1 MNDFINKRKEQMKN
15 LYITAIENNNY
26 NKLVDLFSLGKIEIS
41 TEIIEIAVLSK
52 NLDIINLVI
61 NNSNQLTI
69 ENVYSL
75 CDLINE
81 NNFNFFVSKKWY
93 NTIINKLK
101 ETHSNTN
108 LQKLKELDPVLER
121 KLNLYN

>member
-93 NTIINKLK
+93 NTIIDKLK

>member
-15 LYITAIENNNY
+15 LYINAIENNNY

-41 TEIIEIAVLSK
+41 PEIIEIAVFSK
-52 NLDIINLVI
+52 NLDIINLVV

-75 CDLINE
+75 CNLINE

-101 ETHSNTN
+101 ETHNNTN

>member
-81 NNFNFFVSKKWY
+81 NNFNFFVSRKWY
-93 NTIINKLK
+93 NTIIDKLK

>member
-75 CDLINE
+75 CELINE

>member
-15 LYITAIENNNY
+15 LYINAIENNNY

-41 TEIIEIAVLSK
+41 PEIIEIAVFSK

-61 NNSNQLTI
+61 TNSNQLTI

-75 CDLINE
+75 CELINE

-101 ETHSNTN
+101 ETKSNTN

>member
-15 LYITAIENNNY
+15 LYINAIEENNY

-41 TEIIEIAVLSK
+41 NEIIELAIFSK

-61 NNSNQLTI
+61 SNSNSLTI
-69 ENVYSL
+69 KDTYSL

-93 NTIINKLK
+93 LVIINKLK
-101 ETHSNTN
+101 ETRSTIN
-108 LQKLKELDPVLER
+108 LQKLKELDPVLDR
-121 KLNLYN
+121 KLNMYN

>member
-15 LYITAIENNNY
+15 LYINAIEENNY

-41 TEIIEIAVLSK
+41 NEIIELAIFSK

-61 NNSNQLTI
+61 SNSNSLTI
-69 ENVYSL
+69 KDTYSL

-93 NTIINKLK
+93 LVIINKLK
-101 ETHSNTN
+101 ETHSTIN
-108 LQKLKELDPVLER
+108 LQKLKELDPVLDR
-121 KLNLYN
+121 KLNMYN